1 MSRVGIRYS
10 KALFQL
16 AKEQHKLEQVESEL
30 VMLSGLIKSNRDLKN
45 MLVNPLITAAK
56 KVEIVARIFKG
67 KLDALTFNF
76 VILIC
81 RNKRSDLLQEIID
94 QFRERVLEEQGT
106 WQGQIFSAQA
116 LAPAQ
121 IDSISRRIMDLTG
134 KTVILQ
140 SQVDQKLL
148 GGFIVKIKDTII
160 DLSIRGQLDR
170 LRTKLISG

>member
-30 VMLSGLIKSNRDLKN
+30 VILSGLIKSRRDLKD

-56 KVEIVARIFKG
+56 KVEIVAQIFKG
-67 KLDALTFNF
+67 KLDALTYNF

-81 RNKRSDLLQEIID
+81 RNKRSDLLPEIID
-94 QFRERVLEEQGT
+94 QFRERVLEEQGI

-121 IDSISRRIMDLTG
+121 IDLISKRIMDLTG
-134 KTVILQ
+134 KTVILKAQ
-140 SQVDQKLL
+140 LDKNLL
-148 GGFIVKIKDTII
+148 GGFVVKIKDTII
-160 DLSIRGQLDR
+160 DLSVKCQLEQ
-170 LRTKLISG
+170 LRTKLIAG

>member
-30 VMLSGLIKSNRDLKN
+30 VILSGLIKSNRDLKD

-56 KVEIVARIFKG
+56 KVEIVSRIFKG
-67 KLDALTFNF
+67 KLDALTYNF

-81 RNKRSDLLQEIID
+81 RNKRSDLLPEIID
-94 QFRERVLEEQGT
+94 QFRERVLEEQGI

-121 IDSISRRIMDLTG
+121 IDLISKRIMDLTG
-134 KTVILQ
+134 KTVILKAQ
-140 SQVDQKLL
+140 LDKNLL

-160 DLSIRGQLDR
+160 DLSIKGQLDQ
-170 LRTKLISG
+170 LRTKLIAG

>member
-16 AKEQHKLEQVESEL
+16 AKEQYKLEQVESEL
-30 VMLSGLIKSNRDLKN
+30 VMLTELIKSNRDLN
-45 MLVNPLITAAK
+45 GMLVNPLITAAK
-56 KVEIVARIFKG
+56 KVEIVTRLFKG
-67 KLDALTFNF
+67 KLDALTCNF

-94 QFRERVLEEQGT
+94 QFRERVLEERGT
-106 WQGQIFSAQA
+106 WQGQIFCAQA

-121 IDSISRRIMDLTG
+121 IDQITKRIMDLTG
-134 KTVILQ
+134 KTVILKP
-140 SQVDQKLL
+140 QVDQNLL
-148 GGFIVKIKDTII
+148 GGFVVKIKDTII
-160 DLSIRGQLDR
+160 DLSIKGQLDR

>member
-30 VMLSGLIKSNRDLKN
+30 VMLSGLIKSNRDLN
-45 MLVNPLITAAK
+45 GLLVNPLITAAK
-56 KVEIVARIFKG
+56 KVKIVSRVFKG

-106 WQGQIFSAQA
+106 WQGQIFSAQT

-121 IDSISRRIMDLTG
+121 IDLITKRIMDLTG
-134 KTVILQ
+134 KTVILKAQ
-140 SQVDQKLL
+140 LDQNLL

-160 DLSIRGQLDR
+160 DLSIKGQLDQ

>member
-16 AKEQHKLEQVESEL
+16 AKEQQKLEKVESEL
-30 VMLSGLIKSNRDLKN
+30 LMLSGLVKSNPDLKG

-56 KVEIVARIFKG
+56 KVDIVSRLFKG
-67 KLDALTFNF
+67 KLDELTYNF

-81 RNKRSDLLQEIID
+81 RNKRSHLLQEITD

-106 WQGQIFSAQA
+106 WQGQIFCAQA

-121 IDSISRRIMDLTG
+121 IEQITKRIMALTG

-140 SQVDQKLL
+140 PQVDRGLL

-160 DLSIRGQLDR
+160 DLSIKGQLDR
-170 LRTKLISG
+170 LRAKLISG

>member
-16 AKEQHKLEQVESEL
+16 AKEQQKLEKVEAEL
-30 VMLSGLIKSNRDLKN
+30 LMLSGLIKSNRDLKGL
-45 MLVNPLITAAK
+45 LVNPLITAAK
-56 KVEIVARIFKG
+56 KVDIVSRLFKG
-67 KLDALTFNF
+67 KLDDLTYNF

-81 RNKRSDLLQEIID
+81 RNKRSHLLQEITD
-94 QFRERVLEEQGT
+94 QFHERVLEDQGI
-106 WQGQIFSAQA
+106 WQGQIFCTQA

-121 IDSISRRIMDLTG
+121 IDQITKRIMALTG

-140 SQVDQKLL
+140 PQVDRGLL

-160 DLSIRGQLDR
+160 DLSIKGQLER
-170 LRTKLISG
+170 LRAKLISG